1 LVATIESIGQI
12 FKEKKISGVCELCGS
27 GDWHMQQDLDNLAFM
42 GVSPQNT
49 VDSFRPVPVVALIC
63 GNCGNMRIFAK
74 RIMEAEK

>member
-1 LVATIESIGQI
+1 
-12 FKEKKISGVCELCGS
+12 
-27 GDWHMQQDLDNLAFM
+27 MQQDLDNLAFM